1 MKQVIHLLV
10 HPEVFTKLYEERHME
25 LPPLILPG
33 FSKSSLTCQTL
44 QSGDSDTIATKGCCQ
59 VTTAQIGKESY
70 GSNL

>member
-1 MKQVIHLLV
+1 
-10 HPEVFTKLYEERHME
+10 ME